1 MVKLFTGENMTD
13 IKEGSIV
20 NCAFCKKE
28 VAVQFVVENNSIT
41 AYNLACFH
49 RNALCPTCGQM
60 ARDISE
66 TISEVKKH
74 CLTCDPPLDD
84 DE

>member
-1 MVKLFTGENMTD
+1 MSE

-20 NCAFCKKE
+20 KCAFCRKE
-28 VAVQFVVENNSIT
+28 VAVQFMGEHEGLT
-41 AYNLACFH
+41 AYNLTCFH

-66 TISEVKKH
+66 TIREVVKH
-74 CLTCDPPLDD
+74 CDNCDGPLEDD
-84 DE
+84 DEE